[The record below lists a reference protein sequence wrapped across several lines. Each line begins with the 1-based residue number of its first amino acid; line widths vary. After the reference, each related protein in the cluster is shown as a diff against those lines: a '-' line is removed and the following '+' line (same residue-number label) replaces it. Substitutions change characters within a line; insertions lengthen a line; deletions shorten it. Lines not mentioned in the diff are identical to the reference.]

1 MTRLK
6 LTVTK
11 EYEADPKHYGGE
23 EDPARMALCDLRSF
37 KVSDDALIDVLFND
51 PDGEFKITV
60 EPVK

>member
-1 MTRLK
+1 MARIRI
-6 LTVTK
+6 TVTK
-11 EYEADPKHYGGE
+11 EYEAKPRHYGGE

-37 KVSDDALIDVLFND
+37 NASTDALIDVLFND